1 MGQGQKEAEAVENE
15 KAEGARNFEPFFRA
29 INGGSFAIEV
39 SEELYKLNDTL
50 AKHAS
55 QVGKAKGELT
65 ITFKLEHQSEG
76 QVDVNTEIKVKTPK
90 SKRARSVFWLT
101 LGGNLS
107 DSPPQ
112 QEKLFRDV
120 NAAQKARDVAPDAP
134 RAARSV

>member
-1 MGQGQKEAEAVENE
+1 MPYEKETE
-15 KAEGARNFEPFFRA
+15 KEKEEGARNFEPFLRA
-29 INGGSFAIEV
+29 VNGGSFTIELA
-39 SEELYKLNDTL
+39 EELYKLNDIL

-55 QVGKAKGELT
+55 QVGKAKGELH
-65 ITFKLEHQSEG
+65 IAFKFDHHGEG
-76 QVDVNTEIKVKTPK
+76 QVDVNTELKVKTPK
-90 SKRARSVFWLT
+90 TKRARSVFWLT

-120 NAAQKARDVAPDAP
+120 NKQKPARDVTPEAP